1 MRDRIMNTRV
11 GRQEN
16 KAALKPARAGVRRG
30 VFGARRLRQNVFCLR
45 PGDALWKV
53 RNSRRCGLA

>member
-1 MRDRIMNTRV
+1 MNTRV

-16 KAALKPARAGVRRG
+16 KAALKPVRMGMRRG
-30 VFGARRLRQNVFCLR
+30 VFDARRLRQNVFCLR